1 MRTHRRDIKLL
12 VFTLTLLSGLI
23 YFRSFSTNEVG
34 YAQAASSDQTGTVEN
49 TPTPTRVLSDS
60 DANPIFAPITSTL
73 TITDT
78 VLVTP
83 TLTITPTLTPTPSD
97 TPLPSPTPTLTPNP
111 FSFLPLII
119 REPTPI
125 PYIPPEKVLFC
136 DNLAVPLYIPDN
148 NPYGISHDI
157 TPYDQRLIVDLDI
170 ALRINHTWVGD
181 LFVSLSHLESGRTAT
196 LVDRPGIPATNQGC
210 EKDNIFTILDDE
222 ISSPVEG
229 KCTSS
234 PAAISGVYQPS
245 HPLSIFDGATAAGTW
260 RLNLSD
266 NYQNDTGYLSSW
278 CLVAS
283 ISPYGQTPTPVPPPP
298 PAPAQAQ
305 IFGVT
310 GKGQALPLDCE
321 SRSAVD
327 WAAYFGYHI
336 GELAFY
342 SQLPHSDNPDKGFVG
357 NVNGTWGQIPP
368 NPYGVHAEPVAALL
382 RQYGVPAY
390 AHRPLSWEHLK
401 AEIAAGRPVFV
412 WIVGSVNNGIPVYYT
427 PSDGLS
433 TIVASYEH
441 TVVVTGYSDSKVY
454 YLNGDTIYT
463 RTVEQF
469 LDSWS
474 ALGNMAI
481 ITHP

>member
-1 MRTHRRDIKLL
+1 MRLRHRKFKLL
-12 VFTLTLLSGLI
+12 
-23 YFRSFSTNEVG
+23 FSTVIVIFLFAI
-34 YAQAASSDQTGTVEN
+34 AQYRE
-49 TPTPTRVLSDS
+49 L
-60 DANPIFAPITSTL
+60 IFADVGFAQGLSSEQIFTTGLTPTSTL
-73 TITDT
+73 EPNSGNENPVTSPITTTYTITESISI
-78 VLVTP
+78 TP
-83 TLTITPTLTPTPSD
+83 TATITATLTPTPSE
-97 TPLPSPTPTLTPNP
+97 TPTPTPTLTPNP

-136 DNLAVPLYIPDN
+136 DNLSVPINIPDN
-148 NPYGISHDI
+148 DPYGIFHDI
-157 TPYDQRLIVDLDI
+157 TPYDQRLIVDLDVS
-170 ALRINHTWVGD
+170 LRINHTWIGD
-181 LFVSLSHLESGRTAT
+181 LFVTLSHLESGKTAT
-196 LVDRPGIPATNQGC
+196 LIDRPGIPATNQGC
-210 EKDNIFTILDDE
+210 EKDNIFAILDDE
-222 ISSPVEG
+222 ISSPAEG
-229 KCTSS
+229 KCASS
-234 PAAISGVYQPS
+234 PAAISGIYQPNN
-245 HPLSIFDGATAAGTW
+245 PLSIFDGDSAAGTW
-260 RLNLSD
+260 QLNLSD

-283 ISPYGQTPTPVPPPP
+283 ISPYGQTPTPIPPPP
-298 PAPAQAQ
+298 PSPAEVQ
-305 IFGVT
+305 IYGVT
-310 GKGQALPLDCE
+310 GRKQALPLDCE

-327 WAAYFGYHI
+327 WAAYFGYRI

-382 RQYGVPAY
+382 RLYGVPAY

-481 ITHP
+481 LTHP